1 MHADG
6 ELYPE
11 TSLGLSIPPELM
23 EKKEKRAGPVHS
35 GEGREHPRVRVVG
48 SGKSKRQ
55 CGGNERKGGR
65 YRYRLVD
72 CI

>member
-6 ELYPE
+6 ELYPG

-23 EKKEKRAGPVHS
+23 KKEKRAGPVHS
-35 GEGREHPRVRVVG
+35 GEERGHPRVRVVG
-48 SGKSKRQ
+48 SGKLKRRG
-55 CGGNERKGGR
+55 GGNERRGGR
-65 YRYRLVD
+65 YRCRLVG

>member
-1 MHADG
+1 MHVDEG
-6 ELYPE
+6 SYPE

-35 GEGREHPRVRVVG
+35 GGERGHPRVRVVG
-48 SGKSKRQ
+48 NGRSKMRD
-55 CGGNERKGGR
+55 GWNERRGGW
-65 YRYRLVD
+65 YRCRLVG